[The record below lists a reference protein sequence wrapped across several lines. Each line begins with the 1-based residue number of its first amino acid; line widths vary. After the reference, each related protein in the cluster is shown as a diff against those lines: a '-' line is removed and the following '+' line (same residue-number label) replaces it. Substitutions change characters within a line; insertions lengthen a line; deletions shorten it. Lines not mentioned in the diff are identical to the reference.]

1 MMKQIGIVGLGLF
14 AQDVH
19 LPSLRILERKRGD
32 FTITALAD
40 LKPGR
45 RALGGSMWPQAH
57 LYASAEE
64 LLQAEHLDGAFLF
77 TSPGATAAVGT
88 RFLESGVP
96 CLLEKPPGLTF
107 AENRQLAA
115 AARRGKTFA
124 FVAFNRRY
132 APITELARRL
142 MAEFSGKIEQV
153 RCDFR
158 RIGRIGEDFSTTA
171 IHGLDTVSFLAGAPM
186 EELEIERQPI
196 PGGENVRI
204 RAGHANGVR
213 STLQFLPD
221 SDVQQEC
228 YTVVTK
234 KEQLELHFP
243 CGSGIGKIRLLRGN
257 LTQEF
262 TSPGETH
269 FFRGGYFAEDNRFL
283 ASLSAPRLQAPLPNL
298 FEMTASSVGAAEA
311 IRTGL
316 SRWDCPARE
325 LNAPHR

>member
-19 LPSLRILERKRGD
+19 LPSLRILERQRGD

-40 LKPGR
+40 LNPER
-45 RALGGSMWPQAH
+45 RAAGGDMWPEAH

-115 AARRGKTFA
+115 AARRGRTFA

-132 APITELARRL
+132 APVTELVRRL

-153 RCDFR
+153 RCEFR

-204 RAGHANGVR
+204 RAEHTNGVR

-221 SDVQQEC
+221 SDVQREC
-228 YTVVTK
+228 YTIITQA
-234 KEQLELHFP
+234 EQLELHFP
-243 CGSGIGKIRLLRGN
+243 CGTGNGKVRLLREN
-257 LTQEF
+257 RVLEF

-269 FFRGGYFAEDNRFL
+269 FFRNGYFAEDNRFL
-283 ASLSAPRLQAPLPNL
+283 AALSAPCLRKSLPEL
-298 FEMTASSVGAAEA
+298 FEMTAASVGAAEA

-316 SRWDCPARE
+316 ARWENPVGALSVPPR
-325 LNAPHR
+325 